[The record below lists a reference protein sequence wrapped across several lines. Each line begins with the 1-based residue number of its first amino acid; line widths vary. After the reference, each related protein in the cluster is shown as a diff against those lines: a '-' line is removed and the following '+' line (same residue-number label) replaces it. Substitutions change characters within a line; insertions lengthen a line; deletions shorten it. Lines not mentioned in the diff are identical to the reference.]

1 MSKTDNIYVDTA
13 VLDPNKKFVNG
24 PVNVARLEGKVNGIK
39 KVIYLFMDIHLN
51 ITQQLE
57 CSNIHSQN
65 INSYLLNNFMKLRDS
80 GKTYDIF
87 LEEYFSTALNKE
99 VASGRRM
106 YNVTKNQYIDKYIF
120 QVLLMFKKM
129 FNYSQEVNKVFKT
142 PILDNVRIHYI
153 DPRNI
158 FISPDGIYLLS
169 YDFQNLLAD
178 VTDTTGYKAYDTKQ
192 YIINIKIQLE
202 HFQQMINECLNK
214 ENMCNVPNIVFGGIR
229 TPENYDAYVKHIFH
243 KMLYRYNHKHIQ
255 KILVS
260 YLTTELNKITKII
273 AYLNKLY
280 DTFEKLNN
288 EYVSKY
294 HHIKNPK
301 FYIDNQYDYGDPYYI
316 SELNK
321 IETYE
326 KPLLEIASKIS
337 NLIKGGIMYM
347 DIFFLRRFLDKDYIT
362 NTIAYT
368 GGGHS
373 ANYISILIQKFG
385 FKITHMATSNN
396 LSVSELNNKIKKA
409 KHIEEVEYLI
419 FPKVLQQ
426 CSDLTNFPENFE

>member
-214 ENMCNVPNIVFGGIR
+214 VNMCNVPNIVFGGIR
-229 TPENYDAYVKHIFH
+229 TP
-243 KMLYRYNHKHIQ
+243 
-255 KILVS
+255 
-260 YLTTELNKITKII
+260 
-273 AYLNKLY
+273 
-280 DTFEKLNN
+280 
-288 EYVSKY
+288 
-294 HHIKNPK
+294 
-301 FYIDNQYDYGDPYYI
+301 
-316 SELNK
+316 
-321 IETYE
+321 
-326 KPLLEIASKIS
+326 
-337 NLIKGGIMYM
+337 
-347 DIFFLRRFLDKDYIT
+347 
-362 NTIAYT
+362 
-368 GGGHS
+368 
-373 ANYISILIQKFG
+373 
-385 FKITHMATSNN
+385 
-396 LSVSELNNKIKKA
+396 
-409 KHIEEVEYLI
+409 
-419 FPKVLQQ
+419 
-426 CSDLTNFPENFE
+426 